1 MKSSKAP
8 SKTPPQ
14 PVPGDSERE
23 GGLREL
29 VIDTLGREI
38 CDSSIPSGT
47 IFATETIED
56 RFQVSRP
63 VAREAL
69 RGLEALGLLMPKRRV
84 GMTVLPLTSWNVYD
98 LQVIR
103 WRLAGRNRVSQ
114 LRSLTELRSAIEP
127 NAARLAAIRSPL
139 GQASELVGIA
149 GHLWQAGKE
158 GNAEEFLRVDLAFH
172 TLVLEMSGNEMF
184 AQLHHLVDEV
194 LVGRTQYGLM
204 PRFPA
209 VEALQLHTDI
219 AVAIQAGNADKAAAS
234 MLAIME
240 RTLTEMGSI
249 WDKVLEDGTNTDP
262 SLDLVQT
269 NAIKIPNLGHS

>member
-1 MKSSKAP
+1 MKPANASAATNDSL
-8 SKTPPQ
+8 PQ
-14 PVPGDSERE
+14 DGGDRE
-23 GGLREL
+23 GGLREH

-47 IFATETIED
+47 IFATETIEE

-69 RGLEALGLLMPKRRV
+69 RGLEALGLLKPKRRV

-103 WRLAGRNRVSQ
+103 WRLAGSSRVAQ

-127 NAARLAAIRSPL
+127 AAARLAAVRAPL

-149 GHLWQAGKE
+149 GQLWRAGKE
-158 GNAEEFLRVDLAFH
+158 GNADEFLKVDLAFH
-172 TLVLEMSGNEMF
+172 SLILEMSGNEMF

-219 AVAIQAGNADKAAAS
+219 AVAIQSGNADKAAAS
-234 MLAIME
+234 MLAIMD
-240 RTLTEMGSI
+240 RTIAEMGSI
-249 WDKVLEDGTNTDP
+249 WDKVLDDGTIDDP
-262 SLDLVQT
+262 GVELVQT
-269 NAIKIPNLGHS
+269 ASIKNLNAGHS